1 VVESYINTRKLKRVT
16 IASERKRKRRS
27 KRVTKKINTKGS
39 QDMEKADINN
49 EDNVLKVDRRDH
61 LQAKLKVEE
70 EVINQMKDHI

>member
-1 VVESYINTRKLKRVT
+1 VKESYINTRKLKRVT
-16 IASERKRKRRS
+16 IASES